1 MSKAQLPDIEALK
14 AQGVDRFDPI
24 RFRYIEAMT
33 QRAEAQRNAVRTLLA
48 NTVQEALAD
57 YQAERATAL
66 DTSREKDASS
76 VASPGY
82 EPDSVAALR
91 SLTARLNRQCPS
103 GEGAAGQTPSL
114 EEALRE
120 QDTLLLTQG
129 RPAGNDAAR
138 AGLPT
143 AVAIGELKSSRS
155 FRQLQSRINAEKT
168 AAQALADEAEDA
180 GPLNPQ
186 RLVIRSLTAM
196 QELSPQYLNRFV
208 AYIDTLLWLE
218 QSTGQTLP
226 EKNKTA
232 TGKPRAKKRKR

>member
-1 MSKAQLPDIEALK
+1 MSKAQLPDIEALQ

-33 QRAEAQRNAVRTLLA
+33 HLAAAQRNAVRTLLA
-48 NTVQEALAD
+48 NKVQEALAD
-57 YQAERATAL
+57 YQAESATAA
-66 DTSREKDASS
+66 DTSAQQGASS
-76 VASPGY
+76 VAGPGDQ
-82 EPDSVAALR
+82 PDSVAALR
-91 SLTARLNRQCPS
+91 SLTARLNRQAGS
-103 GEGAAGQTPSL
+103 GEGEVEQTPSL
-114 EEALRE
+114 EQALRE
-120 QDTLLLTQG
+120 QDALLLTQH
-129 RPAGNDAAR
+129 RPTGNNAAL
-138 AGLPT
+138 AGLP
-143 AVAIGELKSSRS
+143 AAAAIGELKSSRS
-155 FRQLQSRINAEKT
+155 FRQLQGRINAENT

-226 EKNKTA
+226 EKN
-232 TGKPRAKKRKR
+232 RKR